1 MEIDRVSHDYLSTNT
16 PPTIIMKKSDVSFVL
31 NHSGS
36 DNFLGKGAVGA
47 VYRFDYYGIPA
58 VAKIPIQSDKLET
71 MNREIG
77 IYNHICKIF
86 NRCGCMNNIVQMLGY
101 DKQNG
106 IIMLELF
113 DGSDLIR
120 YTGYPMNPSTFL
132 THRLEPRTHV
142 GGSADFTSL
151 GKFLRTSNSEET
163 ILKLFDHIYTGLLC
177 LHSAQIIHKDLEL
190 KNILIRTDGKIGIT
204 DFGASKILDE
214 GVNYYG
220 FNGVFAAIKTD
231 TDKVGPMMGNFLDS
245 CSKQPY
251 QYRLDLGSVDN
262 INILNNIFDFHLK
275 DAFMVLTLFPD
286 IVAFISLI
294 YYINRNIDID
304 SGAELINEAAG
315 IYNDNIETEIPEN
328 IQESMYITTDITDRV
343 VNNIYHHLIP
353 EATMYDLIRYF
364 RLIISSLLVSIGIRN
379 IIMESESIHD
389 FLTRSFKN
397 NYMEYVTAM
406 ADSVRYGYLLT
417 NFNIFQTVYT
427 IHYQERQI
435 LTQ

>member
-1 MEIDRVSHDYLSTNT
+1 MEGVGIY
-16 PPTIIMKKSDVSFVL
+16 PPIIMKESDVSAIL
-31 NHSGS
+31 NRSGS

-47 VYRFDYYGIPA
+47 VYRFDYYGIHA
-58 VAKIPIQSDKLET
+58 VAKIPIQSDKIET
-71 MNREIG
+71 MKREIV
-77 IYNHICKIF
+77 IYNYICKVF
-86 NRCGCMNNIVQMLGY
+86 NRCACRNNIVQMLGY
-101 DKQNG
+101 DNEHG

-142 GGSADFTSL
+142 GGSADFTTL
-151 GKFLRTSNSEET
+151 GKYLRTSNSEET

-177 LHSAQIIHKDLEL
+177 LHSAKIVHKDLEL
-190 KNILIRTDGKIGIT
+190 KNILIRSDGKVGIT
-204 DFGASKILDE
+204 DFGASRILDQ
-214 GVNYYG
+214 GSSYYG
-220 FNGVFAAIKTD
+220 FNGLFAGMRVD

-262 INILNNIFDFHLK
+262 IIILNNIFDTHLK
-275 DAFMVLTLFPD
+275 DAFMVLVLFPD

-294 YYINRNIDID
+294 YYINRNIDRD
-304 SGAELINEAAG
+304 SGAELIDDAAG
-315 IYNDNIETEIPEN
+315 TYNDNIDAEIPEH
-328 IQESMYITTDITDRV
+328 IRESMYISTDITKLV
-343 VNNIYHHLIP
+343 VDGMYNNLVP

-364 RLIISSLLVSIGIRN
+364 RLIISSLIASIGIPE
-379 IIMESESIHD
+379 IIMESESVHD

-397 NYMEYVTAM
+397 KYMEYVTAM

-417 NFNIFQTVYT
+417 NFNLFQTVYT
-427 IHYQERQI
+427 HI
-435 LTQ
+435 